1 MQKTLKDYFPLIRE
15 SESILA
21 EINSNKSLSKTFNS
35 WPTDFQ
41 NDFLDICTGTKGIK
55 ITYDSFFKE
64 IFNAEYNAPVLNAFI
79 SALLGQKVKVLHVL
93 PNDGTRMADEE
104 SLLITD
110 IVVELEDG
118 SIANIEIQKIGY
130 LFPGERAACY
140 SSDLL
145 LRQYKRL
152 RDKRKKNFKYSEM
165 RPVYTIILFEHSPEE
180 FHKHPHEYIHIAETK
195 TNTGANVNLLQKF
208 IFVPLDIFKKLRKN
222 KNTENTLDAWLS
234 FLITDA
240 PEDIIK
246 LIEKHPEFIPL
257 YNVVYEMCRNMEDAM
272 GLFSEELRIMDR
284 NTVRFMIDEM
294 QKELDEKTAA
304 LKDINAQL
312 VNKDAALADKD
323 AALADKDAQLAE
335 KDALIAKLM
344 ANQK

>member
-1 MQKTLKDYFPLIRE
+1 MHKTLKDYFPLIRE
-15 SESILA
+15 RESILA
-21 EINSNKSLSKTFNS
+21 EINSNKSLSKTFNN
-35 WPTDFQ
+35 WP
-41 NDFLDICTGTKGIK
+41 NDYQSEFLDICTGIKGIK

-79 SALLGQKVKVLHVL
+79 SALLGQKVKVLQVL
-93 PNDGTRMADEE
+93 PNDGTKMADEE

-140 SSDLL
+140 SADLL

-152 RDKRKKNFKYSEM
+152 RDKQKKNFKYSEM
-165 RPVYTIILFEHSPEE
+165 RPVYTIILFEQSPTQ
-180 FHKHPHEYIHIAETK
+180 FHKFPNEYIHFAETK
-195 TNTGANVNLLQKF
+195 TSTGVDINLLQKF
-208 IFVPLDIFKKLRKN
+208 LFIPLDIFKKLGKN
-222 KNTENTLDAWLS
+222 KNVDNELDAWLS
-234 FLITDA
+234 FLITDE
-240 PEDIIK
+240 PKDIIK
-246 LIEKHPEFIPL
+246 LIERHPEFIPL
-257 YNVVYEMCRNMEDAM
+257 YNVVYEMCRNMEDVM
-272 GLFSEELRIMDR
+272 GLFSEELKIMDR

-294 QKELDEKTAA
+294 QKELDEKVAA
-304 LKDINAQL
+304 LEDINAQ
-312 VNKDAALADKD
+312 LADKD

-335 KDALIAKLM
+335 KDAIIAKLM